1 MNRPRLLQKFT
12 SVLPAPSRK
21 NVCTGFAKE
30 SGKFK
35 ETIKEKKEEHST
47 VSTIILTEPV
57 ERDSRRMPRKALAVQ
72 SHCHPEPRAAAS

>member
-1 MNRPRLLQKFT
+1 MKHPRLLQKFT

-21 NVCTGFAKE
+21 NACTGFAKE